1 MYYKGVDYE
10 NIDNDFEE
18 AIRILNLHSLN
29 CITALDEAKDVFV
42 VREKNRIYVQS
53 KEHDVDLMILDKAGE
68 SQYSMYIRDNISQIK
83 VGVSQTFIDTEIQ
96 KRDFFLQ
103 YKDRTIYV
111 EYLNDDEKNEIVKVI
126 YNLKPEGIA
135 TVCINEE
142 LESKTLSELREY
154 SELDNLSDDIKMF
167 LDKEINQ
174 EDEDLDLE
182 DDNLDL
188 EEEELLLQE
197 RLKNYSIILNN
208 EQIEGIDKILLVQ
221 SFLKDIEY
229 TFDSMLEDVLC
240 MNSQLA
246 SEIECYLEKFKYNNE
261 IEV

>member
-1 MYYKGVDYE
+1 MYYEDVDCE

-42 VREKNRIYVQS
+42 VREQNRIYVQS
-53 KEHDVDLMILDKAGE
+53 KAHDVDLMMLDNVGE

-83 VGVSQTFIDTEIQ
+83 VGVSQTFIDTKTQ
-96 KRDFFLQ
+96 KRNFFLQ

-111 EYLNDDEKNEIVKVI
+111 EYLKDEEKSEIVKVI
-126 YNLKPEGIA
+126 HNLKPEEID
-135 TVCINEE
+135 TICINEE
-142 LESKTLSELREY
+142 LETKTLSELREY
-154 SELDNLSDDIKMF
+154 SELNNLSNDIEIF

-174 EDEDLDLE
+174 EDDDLDLE
-182 DDNLDL
+182 EDDLDL

-197 RLKNYSIILNN
+197 RLKGYSIIVNN
-208 EQIEGIDKILLVQ
+208 EQIEGKDKILLVQ
-221 SFLKDIEY
+221 SFLEDIEC
-229 TFDSMLEDVLC
+229 TFDNMLEDVLC
-240 MNSQLA
+240 MNSQLT
-246 SEIECYLEKFKYNNE
+246 SEIECYLEKFEYNNE